1 MGNNHHE
8 DERYRKYYDGPPHGE
23 VPQDPKL
30 RAAREAGL
38 PADDDSATDEPT
50 TNVDTRPAGA

>member
-8 DERYRKYYDGPPHGE
+8 DERYKKYYDGPPHGE

-30 RAAREAGL
+30 RAAKEAGL
-38 PADDDSATDEPT
+38 PVDDDDGSAADR
-50 TNVDTRPAGA
+50 DARPPGS